1 MFFSN
6 LKGKIEG
13 GGNPLACCYHRIRQ
27 KNVPGEERKVKM
39 LSRETSPANQGLWE
53 FVDQLG
59 WRGRRGPMISVSG
72 SLEGLWGVCELH
84 ATWCR
89 WSLRSQATLI
99 PQILPNVLKKE
110 LVLSCQAYK
119 FPVSLLCE
127 RSRYFLFF
135 DHQTTTYPYLCN
147 SIYRLKKVK
156 VAQSCLTIC
165 DLLDCRLLCPWEFSG
180 KNTGVGS
187 QSLLQ
192 GIFLTQGSNPGLT
205 HCRRILYCL
214 SHQR

>member
-1 MFFSN
+1 M
-6 LKGKIEG
+6 
-13 GGNPLACCYHRIRQ
+13 
-27 KNVPGEERKVKM
+27 
-39 LSRETSPANQGLWE
+39 
-53 FVDQLG
+53 
-59 WRGRRGPMISVSG
+59 
-72 SLEGLWGVCELH
+72 CELH

-156 VAQSCLTIC
+156 VAQSCLTVC

-180 KNTGVGS
+180 KNTGVCS